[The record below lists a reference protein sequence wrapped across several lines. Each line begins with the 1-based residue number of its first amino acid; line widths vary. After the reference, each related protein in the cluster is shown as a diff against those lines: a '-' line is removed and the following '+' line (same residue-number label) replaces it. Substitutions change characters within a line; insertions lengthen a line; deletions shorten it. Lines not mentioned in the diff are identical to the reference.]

1 MDPSKDSY
9 LGDPLPDAAWP
20 VTAKSLLTN
29 REMELYN
36 TLHGLYPDHRLFV
49 QVALSQ
55 LIDVAKD
62 HPERNSIRARF
73 SQLVADF
80 VLCRPDLSVVAVI
93 ELDDWSHALER
104 RKMPDAR
111 KNKVLADAGL
121 RLIRIPDGPIPSA
134 ETLHRLICNDPEL
147 NVSPGSHT
155 GPQRIP
161 SEPNFRLADD
171 WTPNAAHEPL
181 PMDPDRVAAQAMR
194 SLAIKAVAGLTL
206 LAVFWFVYSQ
216 VIPNVIQS
224 TLQPLVA
231 KARPVSS
238 TVPCAAASSGIVR
251 APVAPFIPSPSR
263 EDVAEKRAAEVRSM
277 AELQRQ
283 KDRAWADSYSSPA
296 SCEHPPD
303 WNAQVDCGNQ
313 YMRAKRAFEEQ
324 WGRTHGSGNSSTPA
338 TVLENPHK

>member
-1 MDPSKDSY
+1 VDRSKPSY

-29 REMELYN
+29 REMELYK

-55 LIDVAKD
+55 LIDVAKN

-93 ELDDWSHALER
+93 ELDDWSHALEK

-111 KNKVLADAGL
+111 KNKALADSGL

-134 ETLHRLICNDPEL
+134 EKLHQIIC
-147 NVSPGSHT
+147 
-155 GPQRIP
+155 
-161 SEPNFRLADD
+161 SEPEPSVSTAKHTDPRRISSESDFRLADD
-171 WTPNAAHEPL
+171 WTSNAAHEPL

-194 SLAIKAVAGLTL
+194 SLAIKAAAGLAL
-206 LAVFWFVYSQ
+206 LAAFWFVYSQ

-224 TLQPLVA
+224 TLHPLA
-231 KARPVSS
+231 ARARPVSS
-238 TVPCAAASSGIVR
+238 AVPPAAASSGIAR
-251 APVAPFIPSPSR
+251 ATAAPLIPSPSQ
-263 EDVAEKRAAEVRSM
+263 EDLAEKRAAEVRSM

-324 WGRTHGSGNSSTPA
+324 WGRTHGSGNSSAPA
-338 TVLENPHK
+338 VVLENPHK